1 MTAESF
7 LKANDFLTGR
17 DAFEIVLKHMVD
29 KSIDLADVCDRRDD
43 LRNENATLLKDLKEA
58 QQRAMAAELAL
69 EMHHGSL
76 RARYNLFVAAEHALD
91 LLCDRRR
98 GLRPLKQRWDDLEH
112 KLRCALDAG
121 SALGFDGNPPPSE
134 R

>member
-7 LKANDFLTGR
+7 LKSHDFLTGR
-17 DAFEIVLKHMVD
+17 DAFEIVLRDMVG
-29 KSIDLADVCDRRDD
+29 KAVDLNDVCARRDE
-43 LRNENATLLKDLKEA
+43 LRNESVTLLKALGEA
-58 QQRAMAAELAL
+58 RQGLLAAEHAL
-69 EMHHGSL
+69 EAHRCSL

-98 GLRPLKQRWDDLEH
+98 GLRPIKQRWDDLEH
-112 KLRCALDAG
+112 KLRRALEAG
-121 SALGFDGNPPPSE
+121 SALGFDGNPPPE